1 MKHRGRSVAGR
12 LRAGGRNG
20 GARPAARSGSAA
32 VAGQPRSRTEGRRGG
47 PLGRR
52 PQQGCRS
59 ARRTEARGGG
69 IGAGGTALEVA
80 FSREALHLP
89 WPSRRRPQRGCSSA
103 HDNTFAGGQSASSS
117 EAPAFLCQTG
127 LRLSGH
133 CGPGWRWTAGSGSV
147 AVPRRGAGRW
157 GAHVGSIP
165 LPWTMD
171 RACLLPR
178 PEDGC
183 LLAFTFRS
191 AAAGGRAVCR
201 LSRRAVP
208 GSAFGLDEAGCGI
221 PVGAGRVMPMDQGD
235 RRHTLG
241 YQAAGGRAS
250 GLVLGGQSDVGRMGR
265 WPSNRFLLSGGRTG
279 AAAGSGGRP
288 EAGFWS
294 EAAGEGHLSRRPQRG
309 GGAALGSDAKQEGVQ
324 RAGGRSG
331 GAAAGKRLRL
341 RRRHVGRRRGA
352 GGLRGVAQVPADRRA
367 ATQQG
372 RRRQRGSGVR
382 PRTRTQH
389 RRRPGRSVSANPF
402 SASLPNTTEVERG
415 AALGGARA
423 VGLSGN

>member
-279 AAAGSGGRP
+279 AAAGK
-288 EAGFWS
+288 
-294 EAAGEGHLSRRPQRG
+294 Q
-309 GGAALGSDAKQEGVQ
+309 ALGWVGGTADDATGLEV
-324 RAGGRSG
+324 SG
-331 GAAAGKRLRL
+331 ERPRH
-341 RRRHVGRRRGA
+341 RRRGGRRRSQA
-352 GGLRGVAQVPADRRA
+352 GGANEGVVCGLDLVLSTGGGTA
-367 ATQQG
+367 
-372 RRRQRGSGVR
+372 VR
-382 PRTRTQH
+382 
-389 RRRPGRSVSANPF
+389 SAPTPFRF
-402 SASLPNTTEVERG
+402 SAQHN
-415 AALGGARA
+415 GG
-423 VGLSGN
+423 